1 MPVVTTYSAMLPILN
16 DICVTF
22 RGPSWWLAEGV
33 QVRSMTNEEERFVSE
48 RAPRGFG
55 HRVAAGQKMLAI
67 TSLEAGPYD
76 RAKIS
81 HERAVN
87 LTALCAQV
95 AFNLVAESD
104 PIVIP
109 YGVVVS
115 EAYIRRLRCVYE
127 FDAWGDTIAL
137 RRRRYRIRQ
146 DIDRSEV
153 QALFQMALSSV
164 ERRPELA
171 ITLRRLCSA
180 LVKADLE
187 DQLIDLAICLESL
200 VPGGGEF
207 RFRFP
212 YHLSLLTESDA
223 ERRKNAFRQLRTLYD
238 ARSGL
243 VHGGADRS
251 RRVAEAARIW
261 PTLVASAKRCVLYR
275 LEFERTV
282 SDLTW
287 KEHIEDLAYGKPPLI

>member
-1 MPVVTTYSAMLPILN
+1 MPIVTTYSAMLPILN
-16 DICVTF
+16 DSCVTF
-22 RGPSWWLAEGV
+22 GGRWWLAGGV
-33 QVRSMTNEEERFVSE
+33 QVRSVTNEEERFVSE

-55 HRVAAGQKMLAI
+55 HRVAAGQRMLAI

-76 RAKIS
+76 RVEIS
-81 HERAVN
+81 HEKAVN

-104 PIVIP
+104 PMVIP

-115 EAYIRRLRCVYE
+115 EAYTRRLRCVYE

-146 DIDRSEV
+146 DIERSEV
-153 QALFQMALSSV
+153 KALFEMALASV
-164 ERRPELA
+164 EPRPELA

-180 LVKADLE
+180 LVKTDFE

-200 VPGGGEF
+200 VPGGGEY

-212 YHLSLLTESDA
+212 YYLSLLTERTA
-223 ERRKNAFRQLRTLYD
+223 EERKNAFGKLRTLYD
-238 ARSGL
+238 ARSAL
-243 VHGGADRS
+243 VHGSANRS
-251 RRVAEAARIW
+251 RDVTKAATIW
-261 PTLVASAKRCVLYR
+261 PMLVASAKRCVLYR
-275 LEFERTV
+275 LQFERTV

-287 KEHIEDLAYGKPPLI
+287 KEHLEDLSYGKPPLL